1 MRGGED
7 TQARGREGTQVG
19 RVGKGALGWGGKAG
33 VGCPRARKA
42 KIRLERLAQDH
53 QSWPSTQ
60 SLGLSLQGHHS
71 MGHFPAGG
79 YGKEKPTI
87 ERAVNRFG
95 SYSLSWNFLAFLS
108 SMHHD
113 LAVALH
119 RGVVAVR
126 RCLPTRPQ
134 TVQARVAWGGVRP
147 V

>member
-1 MRGGED
+1 MGKTLRLGEERGHRWGEWERVSWVGEERQGGWLSKRQESQD
-7 TQARGREGTQVG
+7 QARE
-19 RVGKGALGWGGKAG
+19 A
-33 VGCPRARKA
+33 CPGPSELA
-42 KIRLERLAQDH
+42 KHSEH
-53 QSWPSTQ
+53 GFVS
-60 SLGLSLQGHHS
+60 QGHHS

-79 YGKEKPTI
+79 CGKEEPTI
-87 ERAVNRFG
+87 ECAVNRFG

-126 RCLPTRPQ
+126 RCLPCRPR

-147 V
+147 I